1 MTTEMSKTLQHFLSL
16 CYSYELERDEEGLF
30 VASHPDLP
38 GCLAQGETA
47 NEAVANL
54 DEARQAWISHRF
66 ETGLPIPEPVD
77 EEYSGKFLLRM
88 SPALHSALA
97 REARRQQLSLN
108 QFISNVLSEH
118 VGGARVAGIV
128 TELLDRLGAQAEGE
142 GSSEAGPPHP
152 ARRRQNALSGQR
164 RSSA

>member
-1 MTTEMSKTLQHFLSL
+1 MTDLAETLEHYLSL
-16 CYSYELERDEEGLF
+16 SYPYELVRDEEGVF
-30 VASHPDLP
+30 VASHPDLL

-66 ETGLPIPEPVD
+66 EMGLPIPEPVD
-77 EEYSGKFLLRM
+77 EDYSGKFLLRM

-108 QFISNVLSEH
+108 QLISNVLSEYL
-118 VGGARVAGIV
+118 GGSRVAGIV
-128 TELLDRLGAQAEGE
+128 TELLDRLDSQNAR
-142 GSSEAGPPHP
+142 P
-152 ARRRQNALSGQR
+152 ARRAIR
-164 RSSA
+164 

>member
-1 MTTEMSKTLQHFLSL
+1 MTDMAETLEHYLSL
-16 CYSYELERDEEGLF
+16 DYPYELVRDEEGVF

-54 DEARQAWISHRF
+54 DEARQAWIGYRF
-66 ETGLPIPEPVD
+66 ESGLPIPEPVD

-108 QFISNVLSEH
+108 QLISNVLSEH
-118 VGGARVAGIV
+118 LGGSRVAGAV
-128 TELLDRLGAQAEGE
+128 TELLDRLDAQTIR
-142 GSSEAGPPHP
+142 P
-152 ARRRQNALSGQR
+152 ARRVTR
-164 RSSA
+164 